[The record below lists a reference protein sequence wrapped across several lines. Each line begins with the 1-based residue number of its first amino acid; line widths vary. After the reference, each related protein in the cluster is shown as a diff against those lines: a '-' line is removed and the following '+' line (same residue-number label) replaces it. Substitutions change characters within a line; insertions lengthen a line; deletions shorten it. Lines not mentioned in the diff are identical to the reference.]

1 MKVLQQ
7 LLFYDCDQS
16 TQEKQKGSIPKDTPL
31 VRVTGLEP
39 AAAAAFA
46 PRKPQS
52 GSFKIARGRWFTG
65 TQEKQKG
72 SIPKD
77 TPLVRV
83 SLKDLANASRINVLQ
98 AASKALL
105 STTERNLR

>member
-16 TQEKQKGSIPKDTPL
+16 
-31 VRVTGLEP
+31 
-39 AAAAAFA
+39 
-46 PRKPQS
+46 
-52 GSFKIARGRWFTG
+52 